1 MYVGSAAVGP
11 ARREY
16 GVDSAALRE
25 KYRIE
30 RDKRLRPDGNDQYLE
45 PTGRFADLLD
55 DPYTPV
61 VDREPV
67 RGDVTVAVIGALYK
81 VMGGALLALGVLLG
95 LVTLFGVMENLLWA
109 KLANLA
115 GSLIAGGFAALAPR
129 EVERLTGVRTP
140 WRPAAAL
147 TALAILAFVLTLV

>member
-1 MYVGSAAVGP
+1 MLLAGALLYLAVAAGVIAMAAKYIGATP
-11 ARREY
+11 PLDYHARIMTS
-16 GVDSAALRE
+16 DSPGE
-25 KYRIE
+25 
-30 RDKRLRPDGNDQYLE
+30 G
-45 PTGRFADLLD
+45 
-55 DPYTPV
+55 
-61 VDREPV
+61 
-67 RGDVTVAVIGALYK
+67 TVAVIGALYK